1 VVKNFT
7 LPKCQFLTARLY
19 WQVSLQ
25 PPQLKGIK
33 ESRLK
38 ILVCMKQVPQKDA
51 PLKLN
56 ETGSW
61 IREDVSYEV
70 NEPDAYALE
79 EALRQK
85 EKHTGE
91 VVVITSGPARS
102 QQVLREA
109 LAKGADRA
117 IHLEDSAFVGFDA
130 FNTAKA
136 FAAAIKDEKFDLI
149 FTGLQSDDYG
159 YAQTGV
165 ILAELLGWPHATI
178 IMQIEKND
186 TGIRVKRELEA
197 GFFQFVDMPLPAVLT
212 IQSGI
217 NKLRYATLIGIK
229 QAKNKPL
236 RKVALA
242 EVQSAMGENLQKIER
257 LYVPQKTK
265 KTEHIEGSA
274 SEIAKKL
281 VDKLRNELRVL

>member
-1 VVKNFT
+1 V
-7 LPKCQFLTARLY
+7 
-19 WQVSLQ
+19 
-25 PPQLKGIK
+25 
-33 ESRLK
+33 K
-38 ILVCMKQVPQKDA
+38 ILICLKQVPQKDA

-56 ETGSW
+56 ESGTW

-79 EALRQK
+79 EGLRQK
-85 EKHTGE
+85 EKHGGE
-91 VVVITSGPARS
+91 VCVITAGPVRA

-117 IHLEDSAFVGFDA
+117 IHLEDDAFVGLDA
-130 FNTAKA
+130 FSTARA
-136 FAAAIKDEKFDLI
+136 LAAAIKCEQFDLI

-159 YAQTGV
+159 FAQTGV

-178 IMQIEKND
+178 IMQIERTD
-186 TGIRVKRELEA
+186 GGITVRRALEA
-197 GFFQFVDMPLPAVLT
+197 GYFQFVDMPAPAVLT

-242 EVQSAMGENLQKIER
+242 EVEQAMGTNLQKIER
-257 LYVPQKTK
+257 MYIPQKTK
-265 KTEHIEGSA
+265 KTEYLEGSPT
-274 SEIAKKL
+274 EIAKRL
-281 VDKLRNELRVL
+281 VDKLRNEIRVT

>member
-1 VVKNFT
+1 M
-7 LPKCQFLTARLY
+7 
-19 WQVSLQ
+19 
-25 PPQLKGIK
+25 
-33 ESRLK
+33 K

-56 ETGSW
+56 ESGTW

-70 NEPDAYALE
+70 NEPDAFALE

-85 EKHTGE
+85 EKHKGE
-91 VVVITSGPARS
+91 VAVITAGPSRAS
-102 QQVLREA
+102 QVLREA

-117 IHLEDSAFVGFDA
+117 IHLEDAAFVGLDA
-130 FNTAKA
+130 YNTARA
-136 FAAAIKDEKFDLI
+136 IAAAIKDESFDLI

-165 ILAELLGWPHATI
+165 ILAEILGLPHATI
-178 IMQIEKND
+178 IMQIEKTD

-197 GFFQFVDMPLPAVLT
+197 GFFQFVDMSLPAVLT

-229 QAKNKPL
+229 QAKTKPM
-236 RKVALA
+236 RKVTLA
-242 EVQSAMGENLQKIER
+242 EVQSAVGDNLQKIEK
-257 LYVPQKTK
+257 LYVPQKSK
-265 KTEHIEGSA
+265 KTEFLEGPPA
-274 SEIAKKL
+274 EVAKKL
-281 VDKLRNELRVL
+281 VEKMKNELRII